1 MVKETEHGFEYLK
14 LAVSILW
21 IIGKFLL
28 WYKYA

>member
-14 LAVSILW
+14 LAVAILW
-21 IIGKFLL
+21 IVGKYLL